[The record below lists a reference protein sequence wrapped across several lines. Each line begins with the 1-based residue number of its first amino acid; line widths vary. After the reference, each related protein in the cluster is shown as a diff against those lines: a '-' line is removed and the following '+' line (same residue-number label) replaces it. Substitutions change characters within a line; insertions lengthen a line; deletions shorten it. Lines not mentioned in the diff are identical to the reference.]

1 MSTLQPGHK
10 TCRAITLAFVL
21 LIAACTPA
29 VALPGDAAGPEIV
42 LDTYLRAL
50 VAGDCDTGRKLAA
63 GAFARGHGDLCGGA
77 KVTAYEIDPV
87 PARPS
92 PNDVVFHTYLTTTGS
107 DDGSILPGD
116 QGWFSSLSRQPNGPL
131 AHRWRRDRSVE
142 DVRALARVGDSR

>member
-1 MSTLQPGHK
+1 
-10 TCRAITLAFVL
+10 LAVVL
-21 LIAACTPA
+21 LVGACTPS
-29 VALPGDAAGPEIV
+29 VALPGDAAGPEVV

-77 KVTAYEIDPV
+77 KVTAYRIDPV

-92 PNDVVFHTYLTTTGS
+92 PNDAVFHTYLTTNGS

-116 QGWFSSLSRQPNGPL
+116 QGWFYSLSRQANGP
-131 AHRWRRDRSVE
+131 WRI
-142 DVRALARVGDSR
+142 VGGGTGP